1 MKWFK
6 RFQSYLE
13 ESVKTTNHDES
24 VLEQPK
30 YWMQSITWALIGTS
44 TFAAGWLAIAQ
55 TEEIVVATG
64 KLEPIGA
71 VKDIQMPLGGIA
83 DKILVREG
91 DRVSAGQALILLDTE
106 STRKELE
113 ALQESIRLK
122 KEQLEL
128 KEIELHQYL
137 QMNSAEVKMLEST
150 LALDKEILER
160 FKILA
165 DEGASAELQYLQQRN
180 KVSEVEG
187 RLIQTKVDRFRQSS
201 ILEGQLK
208 QLRTELSDLEAKITN
223 SRVTLKYQ
231 TLRAPVDG
239 VVFNLKPKSPGYAAR
254 DTETV
259 MKVVPLDQLEAKVE
273 VPSSNIGFVRT
284 GMKADLSIDSFPASD
299 FGVVEGKVVRVGS
312 DALAP
317 SQAEFRNEYRFPTTI
332 ELSSQK
338 LQLKNGDELPL
349 QVGMSLTANIKLRKV
364 SYLQLLL
371 GSFKEKTSA
380 LQQI

>member
-6 RFQSYLE
+6 RFQNYLE
-13 ESVKTTNHDES
+13 ESVKTTNHDEA

-30 YWMQSITWALIGTS
+30 HWMQSITWSLIGTS
-44 TFAAGWLAIAQ
+44 TFAVGWLAIAQ

-71 VKDIQMPLGGIA
+71 VKIIQMPLGGVA
-83 DKILVREG
+83 EKILVRDG
-91 DRVSAGQALILLDTE
+91 DRVATGQALIILDTE
-106 STRKELE
+106 STKKELE

-122 KEQLEL
+122 KEQIEL
-128 KEIELHQYL
+128 KEIELHRYL
-137 QMNSAEVKMLEST
+137 QMNTEETKMFESN
-150 LALDKEILER
+150 LALDKEILEKFR
-160 FKILA
+160 ILA
-165 DEGASAELQYLQQRN
+165 NEGASAELQYLQQRN
-180 KVSEVEG
+180 KVGEVKG
-187 RLIQTKVDRFRQSS
+187 RLMQIKVDRFRQSA
-201 ILEGQLK
+201 ILESQLN
-208 QLRTELSDLEAKITN
+208 QLRTELTDLEVRATN
-223 SRVTLKYQ
+223 TGVTLKYQ

-239 VVFNLKPKSPGYAAR
+239 VVFDLKPKSPGYAAR

-259 MKVVPLDQLEAKVE
+259 LKIVPYNQLEAKVE
-273 VPSSNIGFVRT
+273 VPSSDIGFVRK
-284 GMKADLSIDSFPASD
+284 GMKADISIDSFPASD
-299 FGVVEGKVVRVGS
+299 FGVVEGKVVSIGS

-317 SQAEFRNEYRFPTTI
+317 SQMEQRTEYRFPTTI
-332 ELSSQK
+332 ELSTQK
-338 LQLKNGDELPL
+338 LQLKNGDKLPL

>member
-6 RFQSYLE
+6 RFQTYLE
-13 ESVKTTNHDES
+13 QSIKTTNHDES

-44 TFAAGWLAIAQ
+44 TFAVGWLAIAQ

-128 KEIELHQYL
+128 KEIELHRYL
-137 QMNSAEVKMLEST
+137 QMNSEEVKMLEST

-180 KVSEVEG
+180 RVGEVEG
-187 RLIQTKVDRFRQSS
+187 RLMQTKVDRFRQSS

-208 QLRTELSDLEAKITN
+208 QLKAELTDIEAKITN

-239 VVFNLKPKSPGYAAR
+239 VVFDLKPKSPGYAAR

-273 VPSSNIGFVRT
+273 VPSSDIGFVRT

-317 SQAEFRNEYRFPTTI
+317 NQAELRNEYRFPTTI

-338 LQLKNGDELPL
+338 LELKNGDKLPL

-364 SYLQLLL
+364 TYLQLLL

>member
-44 TFAAGWLAIAQ
+44 TFAVGWLAIAQ

-113 ALQESIRLK
+113 SLEESIRLK

-128 KEIELHQYL
+128 KEIELNRYL
-137 QMNSAEVKMLEST
+137 QMNSEEAKMLESN
-150 LALDKEILER
+150 LALDKEILKR
-160 FKILA
+160 FQILA
-165 DEGASAELQYLQQRN
+165 EEGASAELQYLQQRN
-180 KVSEVEG
+180 KVGEVEG
-187 RLIQTKVDRFRQSS
+187 RLMQTKVDRFRQSA
-201 ILEGQLK
+201 ILKGQLK
-208 QLRTELSDLEAKITN
+208 QLRTELTDLEARTTN
-223 SRVTLKYQ
+223 TGVTLKYQ

-239 VVFNLKPKSPGYAAR
+239 VVFDLKPKSPGYAAR
-254 DTETV
+254 DTQTV
-259 MKVVPLDQLEAKVE
+259 MKVVPFDQLEAKVE
-273 VPSSNIGFVRT
+273 VPSSDIGFVRT

-299 FGVVEGKVVRVGS
+299 FGVIEGKVVRVGS

-317 SQAEFRNEYRFPTTI
+317 SQAEQRNEYRFPTTI
-332 ELSSQK
+332 KLSSQK
-338 LQLKNGDELPL
+338 LQLKNGDKLPL

-380 LQQI
+380 LQEI

>member
-6 RFQSYLE
+6 RFQSYIE
-13 ESVKTTNHDES
+13 DSVKSANHDES
-24 VLEQPK
+24 VLEQSK
-30 YWMQSITWALIGTS
+30 HWMQSITWALIGTS
-44 TFAAGWLAIAQ
+44 TFAVGWLAIAQ

-71 VKDIQMPLGGIA
+71 VKDIQMPLGDIA

-122 KEQLEL
+122 KEQLDL
-128 KEIELHQYL
+128 KEIELHRYL
-137 QMNSAEVKMLEST
+137 EMNSEEVKMLEST

-160 FKILA
+160 FKKLA

-180 KVSEVEG
+180 RVGEVEG
-187 RLIQTKVDRFRQSS
+187 RLMQTKVDRFRQSS

-208 QLRTELSDLEAKITN
+208 QLKTELTDIEAKITN

-239 VVFNLKPKSPGYAAR
+239 VVFDLKPKSPGYAAR

-273 VPSSNIGFVRT
+273 VPSSDIGFVRT

-317 SQAEFRNEYRFPTTI
+317 NQAELRNEYRFPTTI
-332 ELSSQK
+332 KLSSQ
-338 LQLKNGDELPL
+338 
-349 QVGMSLTANIKLRKV
+349 T
-364 SYLQLLL
+364 
-371 GSFKEKTSA
+371 
-380 LQQI
+380 